1 MALTLISWNA
11 VVSKKW
17 KTSSEFKQLDTAVK
31 AYIGNTASAQN
42 LSTLKTKWDAWNVAL
57 GKDGKT
63 YSTSDRYTKGCALD
77 DIATLFK
84 AVPKAAPGAALAAP
98 NPQAL
103 AAQVIASQ
111 AATKFG
117 VRENKVVVK
126 KVERLVFTMTGP
138 TNLSVDMELRY
149 NFRKIGVGKQDAEIL
164 VTLPI
169 KVHQGAAAKAYWT
182 SQGYSAD
189 SFDKTVHGG
198 GKPGVVGA
206 TADENVLKIWTKN
219 INDWW
224 GNAAVIHHP
233 PAAVQAGQ
241 PSWVKQ
247 QSAEQNFYRL
257 KFEFTF
263 TDDATKACKEICCV
277 RTTGEA
283 ALVNPSGTIDAV
295 RWGVSDAGPGGP
307 ICHEVG
313 HFLGC
318 PDEYYTIAYE
328 GRTLNW
334 GDGYTRDTVMNNPDK
349 KPLARHYRRMGQE
362 LARQFSFDP
371 NQASIVLN
379 VGLSLNNAAQQ
390 RHKLSGHIWD

>member
-31 AYIGNTASAQN
+31 AYIANTASAQN
-42 LSTLKTKWDAWNVAL
+42 LSALKAKWDAWNVAL

-77 DIATLFK
+77 DIATLFR
-84 AVPKAAPGAALAAP
+84 AVPTAVPGAALATP

-117 VRENKVVVK
+117 VRDNRVVVK
-126 KVERLVFTMTGP
+126 KTERLVFTMTGP
-138 TNLSVDMELRY
+138 TNMNVDMELRY

-169 KVHQGAAAKAYWT
+169 KVHQGTAAKQYWQ
-182 SQGYSAD
+182 SLGYSAD

-198 GKPGVVGA
+198 GKPGVTGA
-206 TADENVLKIWTKN
+206 TANETVLKTWTKT

-247 QSAEQNFYRL
+247 QTAEQSYYRL

-263 TDDATKACKEICCV
+263 TDDSSKACKEVCCV
-277 RTTGEA
+277 QTAGEA
-283 ALVNPSGTIDAV
+283 ATVNPSGTIDAQYATRSATFWAV
-295 RWGVSDAGPGGP
+295 PTSTTRSSTMAEPSTGETATPGTP
-307 ICHEVG
+307 
-313 HFLGC
+313 
-318 PDEYYTIAYE
+318 
-328 GRTLNW
+328 
-334 GDGYTRDTVMNNPDK
+334 
-349 KPLARHYRRMGQE
+349 
-362 LARQFSFDP
+362 
-371 NQASIVLN
+371 
-379 VGLSLNNAAQQ
+379 
-390 RHKLSGHIWD
+390 